1 MFGGEGDDDLFSGPG
16 DDGME
21 GEAGTDEHYGGR
33 DDDFIDAAN
42 DEGLGTDAPDLVDC
56 ESGFDTAVVRP
67 NDDVRA
73 NCEGVTELTTLVAET
88 GTADDEEQQRQK
100 ELFLQQRGG

>member
-42 DEGLGTDAPDLVDC
+42 DEGPGTDAPTWW
-56 ESGFDTAVVRP
+56 TA
-67 NDDVRA
+67 RA
-73 NCEGVTELTTLVAET
+73 ASTRRWYAPMTMCAP
-88 GTADDEEQQRQK
+88 TARAS
-100 ELFLQQRGG
+100 LS